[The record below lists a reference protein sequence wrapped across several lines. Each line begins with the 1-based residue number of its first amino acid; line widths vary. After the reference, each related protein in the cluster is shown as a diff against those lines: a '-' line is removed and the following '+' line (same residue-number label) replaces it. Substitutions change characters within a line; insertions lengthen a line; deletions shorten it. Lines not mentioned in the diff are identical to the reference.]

1 MNGNI
6 KGEIGKVVEK
16 LITMKNHKIVK
27 GRLLQTNKKI
37 SALKESQ
44 KTKIV
49 EWEYEAYKDC
59 YLKYKKVPDK
69 RRVDEIL
76 FSVYEKIEAAEIWI
90 PEDEIFKH
98 YQSRHSKLLNR
109 LKKEFSQD
117 FQDENVTE

>member
-1 MNGNI
+1 
-6 KGEIGKVVEK
+6 
-16 LITMKNHKIVK
+16 MKNHKLID
-27 GRLLQTNKKI
+27 GRLLQTNKKF

-44 KTKIV
+44 KTKIA

-76 FSVYEKIEAAEIWI
+76 ISVFEKIEAAEIWI
-90 PEDEIFKH
+90 PEDEIYKH
-98 YQSRHSKLLNR
+98 YQSRHSKLLKR
-109 LKKEFSQD
+109 LKKEFSEE

>member
-1 MNGNI
+1 
-6 KGEIGKVVEK
+6 
-16 LITMKNHKIVK
+16 MKNHQIID
-27 GRLLQTNKKI
+27 GRLLQSNKKF

-44 KTKIV
+44 KTKIA

-76 FSVYEKIEAAEIWI
+76 FSVFERIGVAEIWI
-90 PEDEIFKH
+90 PEDEIYKH
-98 YQSRHSKLLNR
+98 YQSRYSKLLKR
-109 LKKEFSQD
+109 LKKEFSED

>member
-1 MNGNI
+1 MF
-6 KGEIGKVVEK
+6 ESY
-16 LITMKNHKIVK
+16 KIIA
-27 GRLLQTNKKI
+27 GRLLQTSKKF

-44 KTKIV
+44 KTKIA

-76 FSVYEKIEAAEIWI
+76 ISVFEKIEAAEIWI
-90 PEDEIFKH
+90 PEDEIYKH
-98 YQSRHSKLLNR
+98 YQSRHSKLLKR
-109 LKKEFSQD
+109 LKKEFSED